1 MTDEEKAAAAAAEKA
16 AEEKAAAEKRAAAD
30 GRTEKAV
37 QDQVARHDADI
48 ARLKLHTGI
57 DEVLE
62 DDKEEPSGE
71 EADGVDDLLCD
82 GLFGGDDEAAPKKEQ
97 AA

>member
-16 AEEKAAAEKRAAAD
+16 AEEKAAAAKKAEAD

-62 DDKEEPSGE
+62 EKDEPAGE
-71 EADGVDDLLCD
+71 DADGLDDLLCG
-82 GLFGGDDEAAPKKEQ
+82 GLFGSDEEAPPKKEQ